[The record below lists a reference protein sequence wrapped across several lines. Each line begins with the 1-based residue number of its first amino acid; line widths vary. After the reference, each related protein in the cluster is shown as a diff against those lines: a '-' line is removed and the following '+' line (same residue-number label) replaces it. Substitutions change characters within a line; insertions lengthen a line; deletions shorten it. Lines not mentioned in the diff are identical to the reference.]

1 MGGIHMIAI
10 LERINQLANKAKD
23 VGLTEIEKT
32 EQMNLRK
39 EYLQTFRGSVES
51 ILLNSTIYDPNGDDV
66 TPEKLRREQAKI
78 VKP

>member
-1 MGGIHMIAI
+1 MIAI

-23 VGLTEIEKT
+23 VGLTENEKT
-32 EQMNLRK
+32 EQMDLRK
-39 EYLQTFRGSVES
+39 EYLQIFRGSVQS
-51 ILLNSTIYDPNGDDV
+51 ILLNATIYDPNGDDV

>member
-1 MGGIHMIAI
+1 MIAI

-23 VGLTEIEKT
+23 VGLTENEKT
-32 EQMNLRK
+32 EQLDLRK

>member
-1 MGGIHMIAI
+1 MIAI
-10 LERINQLANKAKD
+10 LERINQLANKAKE

-32 EQMNLRK
+32 EQMDLRK
-39 EYLQTFRGSVES
+39 EYLQIFRGSVQS
-51 ILLNSTIYDPNGDDV
+51 ILLNATIYDPNGDDV

>member
-1 MGGIHMIAI
+1 MIAI

-32 EQMNLRK
+32 EQMDLRK
-39 EYLQTFRGSVES
+39 EYLQIFRGSVQS
-51 ILLNSTIYDPNGDDV
+51 ILLNATIYDPNGDDV

-78 VKP
+78 VKA

>member
-1 MGGIHMIAI
+1 MIAI

-23 VGLTEIEKT
+23 VGLTESEKT
-32 EQMNLRK
+32 EQMDLRK
-39 EYLQTFRGSVES
+39 EYLQIFRGSVQS
-51 ILLNSTIYDPNGDDV
+51 ILLNATIYDPNGDDV